1 MDIQSSLL
9 PLSSGTVFLAWTFME
24 SLIMSSETDPRWQNY
39 DRFYQHGKSMGASP
53 RRRRTGN
60 YAKRFS
66 DLLSGDRKRSI
77 LDVGCADGRLVA
89 FLKRQ
94 GFTDVVGVDIN
105 EELLA
110 RARQNVDAEFV
121 AAHASKF
128 LKSGRQ
134 FDIIFLLNVLEH
146 IERDNVFDFMRQIR
160 TALQPGGFAVVVTPN
175 MNNIMAAGN
184 FANDITHCLP
194 LNQHSL
200 EQLARMAGFTDVTM
214 LNQFRMQN
222 PKGKAKAIFS
232 WIIHKWL
239 CWLRGGSKATVF
251 YRNLYAK
258 LST

>member
-1 MDIQSSLL
+1 
-9 PLSSGTVFLAWTFME
+9 
-24 SLIMSSETDPRWQNY
+24 MSSETDPRWQNY

-53 RRRRTGN
+53 RQRRVHDYARKFTRLLAGEDRRR
-60 YAKRFS
+60 S
-66 DLLSGDRKRSI
+66 V
-77 LDVGCADGRLVA
+77 LDIGCADGVLLA
-89 FLKRQ
+89 FLKSQ
-94 GFTDVVGVDIN
+94 GFTKVTGVDIN
-105 EELLA
+105 EQLLA
-110 RARQNVDAEFV
+110 RARREVDAEFI
-121 AAHASKF
+121 AHDACQF
-128 LKSGRQ
+128 LQSSRR

-146 IERDNVFDFMRQIR
+146 IERDHVFDFMKQIR
-160 TALQPGGFAVVVTPN
+160 TALHPGGFAVVVTPN